1 MFHLNIFQ
9 DTSIVIYVFRYTYI
23 CLCVSAHCGS
33 SVDCCCQGLIYFL
46 RVLVYKCFQG
56 ETFCDCPSQ
65 RAAGCIVYR
74 DIMLPP
80 SLWGLW
86 QCCSV
91 LCSACSPLSTQS
103 EAGSQQDLDAQQA
116 CPGSAEAM
124 VCSEGAQSGT
134 DPLSP
139 CGGSGFPSVL
149 ELGVGWAWGE
159 MLPLGYRICSF
170 ACMQVAEDPSV
181 LLVRMLC
188 NPSALHSNSCSCW
201 LPAGVSM
208 L

>member
-1 MFHLNIFQ
+1 MFHLYIFQ

-23 CLCVSAHCGS
+23 CLCVSAHCGGS
-33 SVDCCCQGLIYFL
+33 EGCCCQGLIYFL
-46 RVLVYKCFQG
+46 SVLVYKCFQG

-116 CPGSAEAM
+116 CPGSAEAT
-124 VCSEGAQSGT
+124 VCVQREPKVAPSHCHCVEV
-134 DPLSP
+134 L
-139 CGGSGFPSVL
+139 GSHQCWSWEWDG
-149 ELGVGWAWGE
+149 LGVKCF
-159 MLPLGYRICSF
+159 L
-170 ACMQVAEDPSV
+170 
-181 LLVRMLC
+181 
-188 NPSALHSNSCSCW
+188 
-201 LPAGVSM
+201 
-208 L
+208 